1 MDKTTSARREKTA
14 GIKTEMW
21 SHMWRWNCA
30 AELKQQTENNR
41 SWSANP
47 LKNQHKVF
55 DLYP

>member
-21 SHMWRWNCA
+21 SHMWWWNCA
-30 AELKQQTENNR
+30 AELEQQTENNR